1 MIEKALSAFGKQLDS
16 TIGKQLEK
24 KIKFPVGLIALVG
37 VCSFILGILVGLL
50 AANLSKSKKLAVEA
64 DDFDAEEYIR
74 NLDLDSDDDDDE
86 EYHV

>member
-1 MIEKALSAFGKQLDS
+1 MIEKALSAFGKQIDS

-24 KIKFPVGLIALVG
+24 KIKFPIGLIIIVG

-50 AANLSKSKKLAVEA
+50 ASKAAKSGKAAIET

-74 NLDLDSDDDDDE
+74 NLDLDSEEDE
-86 EYHV
+86 

>member
-24 KIKFPVGLIALVG
+24 KIKFPVGLIVVVG

-50 AANLSKSKKLAVEA
+50 ASGLSKSKKVAVET

-74 NLDLDSDDDDDE
+74 NLDLDSEEDE
-86 EYHV
+86 